1 MSEIY
6 RLAGPEDA
14 GELLEVIS
22 GAYQSIRDLNIE
34 FRAVHADLE
43 MVRSNIQDNHCYV
56 LQLDGA
62 IAATISLKLQ
72 HDASEFPFLYW
83 FAVHPRYANQGIGSR
98 LLSFVEKR
106 IVRDVHKAQ
115 AVTLAT
121 SKKHPWLL
129 PMYER
134 KGYRRFF
141 ERDLGTDDKL
151 IFLKKVLVPEAAAVV
166 TE

>member
-14 GELLEVIS
+14 GEPLEVIS

-121 SKKHPWLL
+121 SKKHPWSASHVRK
-129 PMYER
+129 ER
-134 KGYRRFF
+134 VPALFRKRFGNRRQADFSEKGAGSRSRR
-141 ERDLGTDDKL
+141 RRH
-151 IFLKKVLVPEAAAVV
+151 
-166 TE
+166 